1 VRRAPWT
8 AGWLAAALLLGGSAQ
23 AESNLVLGVAPLTGE
38 ADGASRELA
47 SQVLMDALRSLPGVE
62 VVSLAGLDQLLGAG
76 ASASLAAC
84 KDADPCVRRATGRV
98 RTDRLVLGSLSQER
112 TLRLRLIDSSTT
124 AEGALVRVS
133 RQVGLSDEALRREV
147 STAALELFPQLAD
160 SSFGTLIL
168 QGGLPGATVMVD
180 GQPNG
185 TLSMQAPPR
194 ASLRLSPG
202 EHFVE
207 VLSPGHASFTESVTV
222 LVGQRTDVQVSLS
235 KNRSNGPLYLAG
247 GGVALA
253 GVAVALGLA
262 VNSRANRWQDG
273 CPTDMACQPGFTPQ
287 RYASDE
293 SFVRGG
299 RAATTGLWAVA
310 GAAIVGSIV
319 WFFVDPGEDEVSP

>member
-1 VRRAPWT
+1 MRRALST
-8 AGWLAAALLLGGSAQ
+8 AGWIAAALVLSAPAQ
-23 AESNLVLGVAPLTGE
+23 AQSNLVLGVAPLTGA
-38 ADGASRELA
+38 ADGASRALA

-76 ASASLAAC
+76 ASAALGAC
-84 KDADPCVRRATGRV
+84 KDADPCVRQATRRV

-112 TLRLRLIDSSTT
+112 TLRLRLIDSATT

-147 STAALELFPQLAD
+147 STAALELLPKLAD
-160 SSFGTLIL
+160 SSFGTLVL
-168 QGGLPGATVMVD
+168 QGGLPGASVIID
-180 GQPNG
+180 GEPKG
-185 TLSMQAPPR
+185 ALSMEAPPQT
-194 ASLRLSPG
+194 SLRLSPG
-202 EHFVE
+202 EYTVK
-207 VLSPGHASFTESVTV
+207 VVSPGHASFSEPVTV
-222 LVGQRTDVQVSLS
+222 LVGQRTDLQVSLS
-235 KNRSNGPLYLAG
+235 KNRSSGPLYLAG

-253 GVAVALGLA
+253 GVAVALGLV
-262 VNSRANRWQDG
+262 VNSRANRWEDG
-273 CPTDMACQPGFTPQ
+273 CPTGMACQPGFTRE

-319 WFFVDPGEDEVSP
+319 WFIADPGEDEVSP